1 VLVES
6 TWWYSSIA
14 IKKMPQMP
22 YSWIVPAIR
31 DVIFDLISAKHH
43 VMKDGRQQV
52 LWDIGYSCDRK
63 I

>member
-1 VLVES
+1 L
-6 TWWYSSIA
+6 YSSIA